1 MREDRTA
8 HVAAERD
15 DEKIADPQGRSV
27 VARRSEQVL
36 PVRMCERRIKMSKD
50 GRLNLCAPQ
59 TESHPYNMSVRGDGP
74 LRPPPLGKW
83 SVPGATVLSL
93 IEEAQDLAT
102 GVLPFGLLVVHDAV
116 GCRQD
121 DVPELAR
128 RQEVVD
134 PLLHLAGAYV
144 KARRDDTALVD
155 APDKIDHD
163 LAAAVV
169 IDDLELTNVACAR
182 RRRPKGAVSPGRTV
196 RMVSWSAAGRH
207 RHHWK
212 HPTEQRLC
220 CPCRL

>member
-1 MREDRTA
+1 MSKSLCATDR
-8 HVAAERD
+8 VASIQHERTR
-15 DEKIADPQGRSV
+15 GRSS
-27 VARRSEQVL
+27 A
-36 PVRMCERRIKMSKD
+36 
-50 GRLNLCAPQ
+50 AA
-59 TESHPYNMSVRGDGP
+59 
-74 LRPPPLGKW
+74 PLGKW

-182 RRRPKGAVSPGRTV
+182 RRRPKGAVSPRRTGRL
-196 RMVSWSAAGRH
+196 VSWSATGSH

>member
-1 MREDRTA
+1 ML
-8 HVAAERD
+8 
-15 DEKIADPQGRSV
+15 SV
-27 VARRSEQVL
+27 KRWKAKSLCHRPS
-36 PVRMCERRIKMSKD
+36 RIHT
-50 GRLNLCAPQ
+50 C
-59 TESHPYNMSVRGDGP
+59 THMSVRGDGP
-74 LRPPPLGKW
+74 LWPPPLGKW
-83 SVPGATVLSL
+83 SVPGAIELVSL

-128 RQEVVD
+128 RQKVVD
-134 PLLHLAGAYV
+134 PLLHLAGANV

-182 RRRPKGAVSPGRTV
+182 RRRPKGSVSPGRTV